1 MYSRSTFGTILQ
13 ANNGVGRGFDLLRLA
28 LALTIV
34 ASHCS
39 SMSGSRGFLSAILLD
54 LLHLIW
60 PVGGDI
66 TLQHLGNA
74 AVGVRDN
81 NSEAIIGLG
90 RPFTL
95 SHVPMFFALSGF
107 LVMGSAFRTRRVL
120 PFLTLRVFRI
130 IPALFVEVTLSAV
143 VLGAV
148 FTSLPLREYYSSAGF
163 WAYFGNILG
172 FVHFFLPGVSFNGSI
187 MVNANLWTL
196 PAEFYSY
203 LFAAIAIATGLLFNK
218 NVLALIFVTSTAALL
233 IANSLF
239 GYQDTLT
246 VLPGSVQ
253 VYYFF
258 VGAMFYIWRD
268 RIPYSVWLFVPA
280 VLLTYF
286 LMFSTRTVYVYP
298 ILLTYITVFIGL
310 TALPTNRLIKSG
322 DYSYGIYLY
331 GFPIS
336 QTLVSSVPALQ
347 HNLFGLLLSSVLCT
361 GLFACVSWHLVEKR
375 FLRLRKYFSP
385 QSAKLAEELHP
396 MLRTEEQTGA
406 EYPSYPNKSS
416 SRIKEV
422 DSGDPV
428 V

>member
-1 MYSRSTFGTILQ
+1 MYSRSTFGTILK

-28 LALTIV
+28 LALTIM

-39 SMSGSRGFLSAILLD
+39 SMSGTRGFLSAILQD

-60 PVGGDI
+60 PVSGGI
-66 TLQHLGNA
+66 SLQHLGNA
-74 AVGVRDN
+74 AAGVHDN
-81 NSEAIIGLG
+81 NNEAIIGLG

-107 LVMGSAFRTRRVL
+107 LVMGSAFRTRSVL
-120 PFLTLRVFRI
+120 PFLALRVFRI
-130 IPALFVEVTLSAV
+130 LPALFVEVTLSAV

-148 FTSLPLREYYSSAGF
+148 FTSLPLSEYYSSLGF
-163 WAYFGNILG
+163 WAYFGNIFG

-203 LFAAIAIATGLLFNK
+203 LFAAIAIASGLLFNK
-218 NVLALIFVTSTAALL
+218 NALALIFVTSTAALL

-239 GYQDTLT
+239 GFQDTMS
-246 VLPGSVQ
+246 VLPASVQ

-258 VGAMFYIWRD
+258 VGAIFYIWRD
-268 RIPYSVWLFVPA
+268 RIPYSLWLFVPA

-286 LMFSTRTVYVYP
+286 LMFSTRTVYIYP
-298 ILLTYITVFIGL
+298 VLLTYITVFIGL
-310 TALPTNRLIKSG
+310 TALPTHRLITSG

-336 QTLVSSVPALQ
+336 QTIVASVPALQ
-347 HNLFGLLLSSVLCT
+347 NNLFGLLLSSIVCT
-361 GLFACVSWHLVEKR
+361 GLFAFMSWHLVEKR

-385 QSAKLAEELHP
+385 KSAEIAEELHP
-396 MLRTEEQTGA
+396 QLNEEEQTNA
-406 EYPSYPNKSS
+406 DYPGYQKRSDGGVK
-416 SRIKEV
+416 
-422 DSGDPV
+422 
-428 V
+428 